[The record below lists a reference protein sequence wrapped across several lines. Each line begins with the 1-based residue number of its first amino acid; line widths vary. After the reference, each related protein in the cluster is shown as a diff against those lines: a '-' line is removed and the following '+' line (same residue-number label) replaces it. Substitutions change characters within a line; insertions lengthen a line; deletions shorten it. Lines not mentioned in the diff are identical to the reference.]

1 MGNAVESDG
10 RTASRLTLLTSYYP
24 FGVDPEF
31 LGTEIYALADA
42 FDTVTV
48 VPMIPQEA
56 RSWPLPPNVT
66 VDLTLAERLTPRV
79 LCLPEHARRNLRRLL
94 ALPTPIALRAMRDQN
109 HLGFGRAW
117 WARLGMDAADF
128 TTIRRW
134 AKSREIPDI
143 AYTFWLGPQTAALAD
158 AWPSVPVV
166 TRAHRGD
173 LYAQPEGFDVL
184 PFQEEGLERAALIA
198 VISDDAARYVGEH
211 FPAEFGKV
219 AVHRLGA
226 ADPGATAPRSSDG
239 VTRVWSVSS
248 MSPVKRVTLIAA
260 AVTLLAQRLQG
271 PVHWTHL
278 GDGTLRHE
286 VEAVVAQAGPEVAV
300 DLPGMLP
307 HHEVLQRLTRGP
319 ADVFVNASS
328 SEGVPVSLMEA
339 RSLGIPVVAT
349 DVGGAAEV
357 VNIMT
362 DVLVS
367 ADADGK
373 ALCAAMERAVALPR
387 DLAVTRVSDW
397 RSRYLDTTNYD
408 RWTAVLRSLTYPGR
422 GARTPG
428 G

>member
-10 RTASRLTLLTSYYP
+10 RTASRLTLLTSYFP

-48 VPMIPQEA
+48 VPMIPQA
-56 RSWPLPPNVT
+56 STPWPLPPNVS

-79 LCLPEHARRNLRRLL
+79 PRMPEHARRDLRRLL
-94 ALPTPIALRAMRDQN
+94 ALATPKALRSMRNQ
-109 HLGFGRAW
+109 G
-117 WARLGMDAADF
+117 RLGSGREWWPRLAMDSADF
-128 TTIRRW
+128 ATIRRW
-134 AKSREIPDI
+134 ARTRVAPDI

-173 LYAQPEGFDVL
+173 LYAQPAGFDVL
-184 PFQEEGLERAALIA
+184 PFQNEGLKRAALIA

-211 FPAEFGKV
+211 FPAELDKV
-219 AVHRLGA
+219 AVHRLGTA
-226 ADPGATAPRSSDG
+226 EPGAAAPRSTDG

-248 MSPVKRVTLIAA
+248 ISPVKRVQLIAE
-260 AVTLLAQRLQG
+260 AVMLLGQRLQG

-278 GDGTLRHE
+278 GDGALRHE
-286 VEAVVAQAGPEVAV
+286 VEAVVAQAGPNLTV

-307 HHEVLQRLTRGP
+307 HPEVLQLLTRGP

-357 VNIMT
+357 VNATT
-362 DVLVS
+362 DILVP
-367 ADADGK
+367 ADSDAM
-373 ALCAAMERAVALPR
+373 ALCAAMEQALELPR
-387 DLAVTRVSDW
+387 DLAATRVSDW
-397 RSRYLDTTNYD
+397 RSRYWDTTNYE
-408 RWTAVLRSLTYPGR
+408 RLTAALLALT
-422 GARTPG
+422 
-428 G
+428 